1 MRRYAFELKTIDKYS
16 HYLAAETE
24 QEMEEWLVTLRKII
38 QSNSESSVQE
48 KKDTVEAAQGQ
59 FINQYL
65 PSSFSSRK
73 QAGCLQKH
81 PFFFVD

>member
-38 QSNSESSVQE
+38 QTNTESLMQE
-48 KKDTVEAAQGQ
+48 KKDSVESVQGQ
-59 FINQYL
+59 FINKDL
-65 PSSFSSRK
+65 PSPSSSRM
-73 QAGCLQKH
+73 QSVCLEKCM
-81 PFFFVD
+81 FFFLD

>member
-59 FINQYL
+59 FINQ
-65 PSSFSSRK
+65 PSTFSSRK

-81 PFFFVD
+81 PFFFLD